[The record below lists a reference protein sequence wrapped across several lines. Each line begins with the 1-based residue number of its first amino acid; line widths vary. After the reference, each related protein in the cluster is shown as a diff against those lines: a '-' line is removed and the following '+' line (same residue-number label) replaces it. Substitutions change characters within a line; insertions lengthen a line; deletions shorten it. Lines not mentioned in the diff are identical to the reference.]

1 MTRTPSVQL
10 YTVRDHL
17 TETAQRESTLK
28 RLADIGFTAVEPYD
42 PTTDPRGFR
51 ALADDLG
58 LTVSGA
64 HAMALV
70 REPDPAPVFE
80 AIAAIGTDLAILPA
94 GIEHEEFTTHDGL
107 KRAADQLNALAAK
120 AAEAGM
126 RFGYHNHWWEFEPVF
141 EGRHA
146 LEVLADL
153 VDPAVVFEVDTY
165 WSTVGGADTP
175 AVLERLGDRV
185 VALHVKDGPAVKGE
199 PNVAVG
205 SGAMPVPAVLAAAP
219 RDAWRVIEFDEC
231 ATDVFDALAASLEY
245 VNSLEGEA

>member
-1 MTRTPSVQL
+1 MTRKPSVQL
-10 YTVRDHL
+10 YTVRDHM
-17 TETAQRESTLK
+17 TDREGTLK

-42 PTTDPRGFR
+42 PTADPQGFR

-58 LTVSGA
+58 LAVSGA

-80 AIAAIGTDLAILPA
+80 AIATIGTDLAILPA
-94 GIEHEEFTTHDGL
+94 GIEQEEFTTHDGL

-146 LEVLADL
+146 LELLADL

-185 VALHVKDGPAVKGE
+185 VALHVKDGPTVKGE

-205 SGAMPVPAVLAAAP
+205 TGAMPVPAVLAAAP
-219 RDAWRVIEFDEC
+219 EDAWRVIEFDEC
-231 ATDVFDALAASLEY
+231 ATDVFAALAASLEY
-245 VNSLEGEA
+245 VSSLEGEA